1 MKTSSKILLT
11 VLAVVLVI
19 TAGGLISVRI
29 LVDRSFE
36 DSGGFQAIEERNVG
50 KKITQQYDIE
60 DFSRIKVVGGWSISI
75 QSGEDYKVSITFPEN
90 LQDHVKVGRSG
101 QALILETTGLVDF
114 KGAHF
119 KAEIQMPQLTGLSSE
134 GGMSASLQDFTGDE
148 LQINSGGGVQLKAEN
163 CIYTD
168 LELDLSGGIQ
178 GNLQD
183 LKAENINIDG
193 NGAVDLD
200 LYMNGGSLTGEVNG
214 AANIKIRGSMRKN
227 TLQVHGVSNV
237 EYTN

>member
-11 VLAVVLVI
+11 VLAVVLII

-29 LVDRSFE
+29 LADRSFE
-36 DSGGFQAIEERNVG
+36 ESGGFQAVEERNVG

-75 QSGEDYKVSITFPEN
+75 EAGEDYKVSITFPEN

-148 LQINSGGGVQLKAEN
+148 LRINSGGGVQLKAVN
-163 CIYTD
+163 CTYTD

-200 LYMNGGSLTGEVNG
+200 LHMNGGSLTGEVNG

-237 EYTN
+237 EYIN